1 MINEKSTVV
10 AYILWCMLGILG
22 AHKFYLRQP
31 LMGIIY
37 LFTAGLFLI
46 GWIIDL
52 FTLPDQVAE
61 FNDQLY
67 IEEGYLEEDLT
78 LMEDRIDELEEEV
91 DYLRQKL
98 KATEPSSSCPG
109 Q

>member
-1 MINEKSTVV
+1 MSNEKSTVV
-10 AYILWCMLGILG
+10 AYILWCAGIFG
-22 AHKFYLRQP
+22 VHKFYLRQP

-37 LFTAGLFLI
+37 LFTAGLFFI

-52 FTLPDQVAE
+52 FTLPDQVAA

-91 DYLRQKL
+91 DYLREKL
-98 KATEPSSSCPG
+98 KATEPSSSAPG
-109 Q
+109 